1 MFGPDE
7 VLDGKPIDFKVF
19 QKSLGLR
26 FKFPHRYE
34 VLIFEV

>member
-19 QKSLGLR
+19 QKSLGLFIFYLR
-26 FKFPHRYE
+26 
-34 VLIFEV
+34 LIS